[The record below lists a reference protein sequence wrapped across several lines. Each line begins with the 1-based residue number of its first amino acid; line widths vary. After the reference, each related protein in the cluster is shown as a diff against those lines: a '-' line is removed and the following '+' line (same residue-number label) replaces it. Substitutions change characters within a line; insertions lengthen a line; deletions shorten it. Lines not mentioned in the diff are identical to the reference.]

1 MSGRSRDDARIS
13 STRLAAWYGPSVTK
27 RRKERE
33 RKRRLAH
40 AEVVPREER
49 EPRPE
54 RAPAKNAGGKS
65 PCQAASR
72 CPRRRCSARSSAQR
86 SSFVVLTALIYVVD
100 TGKHSIGA
108 DALQA
113 SLGAIFFVP
122 FDYLLTR
129 IMYRRLGN
137 RTGS

>member
-1 MSGRSRDDARIS
+1 M
-13 STRLAAWYGPSVTK
+13 TK

-49 EPRPE
+49 EPRSE

-65 PCQAASR
+65 GVKRKSVPAPSL
-72 CPRRRCSARSSAQR
+72 QR
-86 SSFVVLTALIYVVD
+86 SIKRAALVFVVLTALIYVVD
-100 TGKHSIGA
+100 HGKHSIGA

>member
-1 MSGRSRDDARIS
+1 MS
-13 STRLAAWYGPSVTK
+13 K

-40 AEVVPREER
+40 AETVPRDER
-49 EPRPE
+49 ESRPE
-54 RAPAKNAGGKS
+54 RAPAKKSQGSKS
-65 PCQAASR
+65 PV
-72 CPRRRCSARSSAQR
+72 RRKPVPAPSIQR
-86 SSFVVLTALIYVVD
+86 SVKRAALVFVVLTALIYVVD
-100 TGKHSIGA
+100 HGKHSIGE

-129 IMYRRLGN
+129 IMYNRLGN

>member
-1 MSGRSRDDARIS
+1 M
-13 STRLAAWYGPSVTK
+13 TK

-33 RKRRLAH
+33 RRRRLAH
-40 AEVVPREER
+40 AEAVPREER

-54 RAPAKNAGGKS
+54 RAPAKGTRGSNAPVRRKS
-65 PCQAASR
+65 VPQPSL
-72 CPRRRCSARSSAQR
+72 QR
-86 SSFVVLTALIYVVD
+86 SIKRAALVFVVLTALIYAVD
-100 TGKHSIGA
+100 HGKHSIGA

>member
-1 MSGRSRDDARIS
+1 M
-13 STRLAAWYGPSVTK
+13 TK

-54 RAPAKNAGGKS
+54 RAPAKSAGGKAGLS
-65 PCQAASR
+65 SGSR
-72 CPRRRCSARSSAQR
+72 CPRRRCSARSSARR
-86 SSFVVLTALIYVVD
+86 SCSSSLTALIYVVD
-100 TGKHSIGA
+100 HGKHSIGA